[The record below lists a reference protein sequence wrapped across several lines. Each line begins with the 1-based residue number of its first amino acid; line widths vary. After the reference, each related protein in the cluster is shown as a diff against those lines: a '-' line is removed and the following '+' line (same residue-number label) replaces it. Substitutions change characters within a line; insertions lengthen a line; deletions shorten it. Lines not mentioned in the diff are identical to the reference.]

1 MCSINGK
8 REGRKRE
15 EKAGRVLEV
24 DATQCQVIRKDL
36 PSKVT
41 CEQGPEGSETELC
54 VIWGKTHSRHKE

>member
-1 MCSINGK
+1 M
-8 REGRKRE
+8 
-15 EKAGRVLEV
+15 AGRVLEV